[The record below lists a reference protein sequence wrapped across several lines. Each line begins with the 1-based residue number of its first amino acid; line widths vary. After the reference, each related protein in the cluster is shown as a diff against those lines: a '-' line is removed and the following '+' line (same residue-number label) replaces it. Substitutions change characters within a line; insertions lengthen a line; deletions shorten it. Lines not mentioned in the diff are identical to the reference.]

1 VSEDV
6 LTRSGRWD
14 TPRFTQN
21 NPLRPC
27 FCSRLRTHT
36 LPDGVSHTTYAYS
49 GNTVTVTDPGGRWK
63 KYTMDVFGNVTQVNE
78 PNPAG
83 GADYVTQYTY
93 NAFDKLTT
101 VTMPRIAASADPPRS
116 WRTLADPTATVLWSG
131 GSNLLLDR

>member
-6 LTRSGRWD
+6 LMRKGRWD
-14 TPRFTQN
+14 TPRFAQN

-27 FCSRLRTHT
+27 LCARQRTQVT
-36 LPDGVSHTTYAYS
+36 LQDGVSHTTYAYS
-49 GNTVTVTDPGGRWK
+49 GNTVTVADPGGHWK

-83 GADYVTQYTY
+83 GADYVTHYAY

-101 VTMPRIAASADPPRS
+101 VTMPRIAARGDSPGRRYRKPVD
-116 WRTLADPTATVLWSG
+116 LTAAVL
-131 GSNLLLDR
+131 